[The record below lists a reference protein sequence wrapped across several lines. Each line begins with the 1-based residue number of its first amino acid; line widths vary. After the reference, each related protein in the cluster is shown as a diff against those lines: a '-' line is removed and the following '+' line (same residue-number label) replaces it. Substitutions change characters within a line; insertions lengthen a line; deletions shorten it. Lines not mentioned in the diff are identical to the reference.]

1 MRLQREERSLM
12 TAYGVLDQAA
22 VPEEGLHAREAG
34 NVLAL
39 VKDDPG
45 QNLADPGHRLQAG
58 EAPGIVAF
66 GRAGN
71 LEFDLAQE
79 LVVVSNQG
87 RIQLASFAPAARE
100 ATSPAKP
107 PAY

>member
-1 MRLQREERSLM
+1 
-12 TAYGVLDQAA
+12 
-22 VPEEGLHAREAG
+22 
-34 NVLAL
+34 
-39 VKDDPG
+39 
-45 QNLADPGHRLQAG
+45 
-58 EAPGIVAF
+58 VAF